1 MLNLLT
7 SYLSDMRNSWALI
20 FLLIITGFFYSCKNT
35 GTDKL
40 STKKERK
47 PNIILIVTDDQ
58 RWDALGYAG
67 NSIIKT
73 PNMDKLADEGLYF
86 KNAFVTTPI
95 CAASRATLFTGLY
108 ERTHDYTFY
117 KPNLNNE
124 YMYESYPYLLRKA
137 GYRTGMVGKFGV
149 EVNEGIE
156 DSLFD
161 WKKITSWPYL
171 REINGKQVHLADING
186 NHAIDFIKSSKDQ
199 PFCLSLSFWSPHAD
213 DGEEEQYF
221 WPEYCDSL
229 YNDIEIPLPVTS
241 DPAFFEA
248 LPEYLRT
255 TMNRVRWFWRY
266 DSPEKHQ
273 RMVKG
278 YYRMIS
284 TVDSVIARIRL
295 TLEHEGLSDNTLI
308 IIMGDNGYFLGERG
322 YAGKW
327 LMYEQSIRV
336 PLIIYDPRQPLA
348 NRGRTIKAMVLN
360 VDVAPTILR
369 LAGIYIPERYQG
381 ESLTAFY
388 KTEPAVWRNGIFCE
402 HRLEN
407 NKLLPKTECY
417 RDSAWKYIRY
427 EDMPDLIELYNFM
440 EDLNESHNL
449 AYDPE
454 YSEKVDHY
462 SHLCDSIISELL
474 SARVRKG
481 TDSANTSN

>member
-1 MLNLLT
+1 
-7 SYLSDMRNSWALI
+7 MRDLRVLI
-20 FLLIITGFFYSCKNT
+20 LVLVITCFFNSCKNT
-35 GTDKL
+35 GTNKL
-40 STKKERK
+40 NTDKERK
-47 PNIILIVTDDQ
+47 PNIILIITDDQ

-86 KNAFVTTPI
+86 SNAFVTTPI

-108 ERTHDYTFY
+108 ERTHYYTFG
-117 KPNLNNE
+117 KPDLENE

-161 WKKITSWPYL
+161 WKKKTSWPYL
-171 REINGKQVHLADING
+171 REIDGKEVHLADING
-186 NHAIDFIKSSKDQ
+186 DYAIDFVKSSKEQ

-213 DGEEEQYF
+213 DGAEEQYF

-229 YNDIEIPLPVTS
+229 YNNTEIPLTETS
-241 DPAFFEA
+241 NPDFFEA
-248 LPEYLRT
+248 LPEYLKT
-255 TMNRVRWFWRY
+255 TMNRVRWYWRY

-284 TVDSVIARIRL
+284 AVDSVIARIRL
-295 TLEHEGLSDNTLI
+295 TLEQEGLSGNTVI
-308 IIMGDNGYFLGERG
+308 ILMGDNGYFLGERG

-336 PLIIYDPRQPLA
+336 PLIIYDPRQPGT
-348 NRGRTIKAMVLN
+348 NRGKTYQEMVLN
-360 VDVAPTILR
+360 VDITPTILN
-369 LAGIYIPERYQG
+369 LAGVDIPERYQG
-381 ESLTAFY
+381 KSLTAFY
-388 KTEPAVWRNGIFCE
+388 DNRPGEWRTGIFCE

-407 NKLLPKTECY
+407 NDLLPKTECY
-417 RDSAWKYIRY
+417 RDDAWKFIRY
-427 EDMPDLIELYNFM
+427 EDNPGLVELYNYLQ
-440 EDLNESHNL
+440 DPNESRNL
-449 AYDPE
+449 AYEPE
-454 YSEKVDHY
+454 YSEKVEY
-462 SHLCDSIISELL
+462 YEHLCDSIVDELMA
-474 SARVRKG
+474 ARIERG
-481 TDSANTSN
+481 F